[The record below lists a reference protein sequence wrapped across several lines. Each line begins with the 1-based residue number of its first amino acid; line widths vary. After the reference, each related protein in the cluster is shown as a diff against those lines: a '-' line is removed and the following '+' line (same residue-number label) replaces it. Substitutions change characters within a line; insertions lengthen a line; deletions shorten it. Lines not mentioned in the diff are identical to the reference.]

1 MQSPLHLAVLT
12 HQSKIVRQLVVAGAN
27 AEARD
32 RFGNTPL
39 HLACQIGDVDCVK
52 SLVEPIS
59 MSEIK
64 NANLLYSGVTSQ
76 VPQDFEEK
84 NYEGYF

>member
-39 HLACQIGDVDCVK
+39 HLACQNGHNQSCRELLMANCNPDIQNNVNKLIFIYAFID
-52 SLVEPIS
+52 LLIS
-59 MSEIK
+59 
-64 NANLLYSGVTSQ
+64 
-76 VPQDFEEK
+76 DR
-84 NYEGYF
+84 